1 MLWQISEGLDTLR
14 AIGGA
19 LTDARLK
26 PLQNIRIWHTV
37 ALEDPYPDPPGLEQ
51 HVPEDSPERAFSQV
65 LASISCAKRYAVVSI
80 FLVSEDPYP
89 DPPGLEQY
97 VPEDSPERACSQVLI
112 SQIKHVVG
120 VGYCHDQGPRSG
132 GSSCRPS

>member
-19 LTDARLK
+19 LTDARHK

-51 HVPEDSPERAFSQV
+51 YVPEDSPERAFSQV
-65 LASISCAKRYAVVSI
+65 LVNVSCNESCCGTTILWPRKSMR
-80 FLVSEDPYP
+80 
-89 DPPGLEQY
+89 
-97 VPEDSPERACSQVLI
+97 SPR
-112 SQIKHVVG
+112 
-120 VGYCHDQGPRSG
+120 
-132 GSSCRPS
+132 